1 MKILKKIKS
10 TFAQKAQT
18 NISLAIYSVLIA
30 ILAWFVISMTFY
42 PSVPKTIK
50 NVKLSLDIS
59 GTSASENG
67 LSIIN
72 CNVKEVNVRIKG
84 SRTQVGNINSD
95 SLVAYLDAENV
106 RTTGTKNLNIKVR
119 SENGEVFELES
130 VYPETATVEFDK
142 IETREFSVDPMV
154 PNIKYADGKT
164 INPNEF
170 SCEPDTVSITGPSAQ
185 LDKISK
191 CYAVS
196 QKAMTLDSSYSL
208 PSEEIQLYSEDGT
221 LIDNPLLKFNTSSFT
236 IYIPVLTQKDVD
248 LTLNVIGP
256 PDFDAD
262 WFLDKLKFS
271 VDKITI
277 ATKNSQT
284 EIPDSLNIGRVELS
298 KVDIDNGYTSTF
310 PITSLLESSNMMN
323 MSNIDEVTVSLDT
336 TDLVKK
342 EFTLDQSRITFSNAP
357 NSSDYDYAVVT
368 KSIKINAIGP
378 AEVIEELTASDF
390 VADASLLNDQILSDQ
405 FSHDVTISCLKS
417 DKVWAVTQTRI
428 LIQRTEHV
436 EPTTSDEEDDE
447 DNTPNTL
454 SYENDKKNN

>member
-72 CNVKEVNVRIKG
+72 CNVKEVSVRIKG

-154 PNIKYADGKT
+154 PNIKYAEGKT

-208 PSEEIQLYSEDGT
+208 QVRRYS
-221 LIDNPLLKFNTSSFT
+221 F
-236 IYIPVLTQKDVD
+236 
-248 LTLNVIGP
+248 
-256 PDFDAD
+256 
-262 WFLDKLKFS
+262 
-271 VDKITI
+271 
-277 ATKNSQT
+277 
-284 EIPDSLNIGRVELS
+284 
-298 KVDIDNGYTSTF
+298 
-310 PITSLLESSNMMN
+310 
-323 MSNIDEVTVSLDT
+323 
-336 TDLVKK
+336 
-342 EFTLDQSRITFSNAP
+342 
-357 NSSDYDYAVVT
+357 
-368 KSIKINAIGP
+368 
-378 AEVIEELTASDF
+378 
-390 VADASLLNDQILSDQ
+390 
-405 FSHDVTISCLKS
+405 
-417 DKVWAVTQTRI
+417 
-428 LIQRTEHV
+428 IQRTALLS
-436 EPTTSDEEDDE
+436 TT
-447 DNTPNTL
+447 L
-454 SYENDKKNN
+454 C